1 MGEMK
6 QGPEE
11 NQQVVGLGETW
22 LESPS
27 VEVASYYE
35 ESLALDRT
43 ILWKRDLVLILIMGI
58 MYNGAISQHYENR
71 QC

>member
-1 MGEMK
+1 MEEMK
-6 QGPEE
+6 QDPEE

-27 VEVASYYE
+27 VEVSSYYE
-35 ESLALDRT
+35 EDQALDRT

-58 MYNGAISQHYENR
+58 MYNGAISQRYENR

>member
-1 MGEMK
+1 MEEMK
-6 QGPEE
+6 QDPEE

-43 ILWKRDLVLILIMGI
+43 ILWKRD
-58 MYNGAISQHYENR
+58 
-71 QC
+71 QCVK